1 MAKATLSV
9 TVQPAEHQVSRH
21 AETFAATPSENLRG
35 WTTTNAELDAL
46 AGAAYIKPEWNPST
60 YAYGI
65 ADYHKTPSTPATIW
79 TESAG
84 ALGRGDKG
92 VGFAGSNTVPLT
104 TPWSAFLD
112 TTHQLQ
118 RGRGVVLSFIW
129 YRPSDDASIGLRL
142 LPRVD
147 PTVFGIV
154 NGVYYYFSPFLLAI
168 DSQMKMRVYEYPYDN
183 YDAFNANPTY
193 VNTETYTH
201 PLVVSPEALASQ
213 WHSVQIQ
220 ALSDD
225 DVLITS
231 DILKG
236 GGFVYRS
243 AMDRQNIW
251 MLPEG
256 VAGIQTNGG
265 GAGQVQVTPL
275 HTADTGI
282 IKSDVY
288 SKSVA
293 NAEYPTVKVNGW
305 SPALLETDRGF
316 MDSTVIPGTV
326 AGTGGIAFNVY
337 SVVKNHDGSYMETV
351 VDPSA
356 GTEFKDFRVELTMTP
371 TNWTSPVINDVI
383 VNYDGATTTITDP
396 VVDITDDVIE
406 MKGGVSEDGRR
417 FSFKIKNKD
426 GKYNSIAER
435 VMNQVTVQI
444 DTEDVAVLYTMNP
457 SYQWFQTPTQAAL
470 TLDWETEDE
479 FGYLKRELCARC
491 PAYDGQLLSDCLT
504 EFLGR
509 MGYDASRLDIEA
521 STVRLPKKRGKEPY
535 QFKPED
541 GTPAYDFIQKLK
553 EWFAS
558 THILRA
564 GRSKKIEF
572 KSVAAGMPTLKR
584 TYYPA
589 SAYKPTTDD
598 HVIYRDCQN
607 ELLMDEFY
615 NEIWVCGEDKR
626 NRKPLIALY
635 RDSASQTDKNAPNYV
650 GRRLIM
656 IVLTKFNRQD
666 ALDATCNQLKTW
678 YGRWRVRTKFN
689 TRVDPTL
696 EKDDFIGVYG
706 GGTGAWR
713 VECVDYD
720 VGKNSMADSV
730 INSETPVIKGMT
742 VMASQWPVVI

>member
-21 AETFAATPSENLRG
+21 AEVFAATPSDNLRG

-46 AGAAYIKPEWNPST
+46 AGAAYIKHEWEPSF
-60 YAYGI
+60 YDLGI
-65 ADYHKTPSTPATIW
+65 DDYFKLPSTPTTLW
-79 TESAG
+79 VESSG

-92 VGFAGSNTVPLT
+92 VGFASSDTVPAT
-104 TPWSAFLD
+104 TPWAVALTSQ
-112 TTHQLQ
+112 TLQ
-118 RGRGVVLSFIW
+118 RNRGVVISFLW
-129 YRPSDDASIGLRL
+129 YRPSDDAQVGLKIYPRIDTTK
-142 LPRVD
+142 PRV
-147 PTVFGIV
+147 I
-154 NGVYYYFSPFLLAI
+154 NGLTEYFSPFHVAI
-168 DSQMKMRVYEYPYDN
+168 DSQMKLRVYEYPYDN
-183 YDAFNANPTY
+183 YTAFDANQN
-193 VNTETYTH
+193 VHTEVYTH
-201 PLVVSPEALASQ
+201 PLVVTPEDLSSQ
-213 WHSVQIQ
+213 WHSIQ
-220 ALSDD
+220 FIALSDD
-225 DVLITS
+225 DVLIMS
-231 DILKG
+231 DILRG

-256 VAGIQTNGG
+256 VPGVQANGG
-265 GAGQVQVTPL
+265 GTGQVQITPL
-275 HTADTGI
+275 HTADTGVI
-282 IKSDVY
+282 LSDVY
-288 SKSVA
+288 SKSAATV
-293 NAEYPTVKVNGW
+293 EYPTVKVNGW
-305 SPALLETDRGF
+305 SPALLETDRGY
-316 MDSTVIPGTV
+316 MDSTVIPGTST
-326 AGTGGIAFNVY
+326 GTGGISFNVY
-337 SVVKNHDGSYMETV
+337 SVVKNPDGSYTETL

-356 GTEFKDFRVELTMTP
+356 GTEFKDFRVKLTMTP
-371 TNWTSPVINDVI
+371 TNWTSPVVNDVI
-383 VNYDGATTTITDP
+383 VTYDSILTTIDDP

-406 MKGGVSEDGRR
+406 MKGGVSEEGRR
-417 FSFKIKNKD
+417 FSFKVQNKD
-426 GKYNSIAER
+426 GKYNAIAER

-444 DTEDVAVLYTMNP
+444 DGEDVAVLYTMNP
-457 SYQWFQTPTQAAL
+457 SYQWFQTPTQSAL

-509 MGYDASRLDIEA
+509 VGYDASRLDIET

-541 GTPAYDFIQKLK
+541 GTPAYDFIKKLQ

-589 SAYKPTTDD
+589 SVYKPTDDD

-607 ELLMDEFY
+607 DLLMDEFY

-626 NRKPLIALY
+626 NRKPLISLY
-635 RDSASQTDKNAPNYV
+635 RDLASQTDKNAPNYV

-713 VECVDYD
+713 VDCIDNAVD
-720 VGKNSMADSV
+720 KNSMADSV
-730 INSETPVIKGMT
+730 INSDTPVIKGMT
-742 VMASQWPVVI
+742 VTASQWPVVI